1 MEYVQIMIGCGV
13 IILVAVLIHQT
24 YPKEGFYQSTS
35 SPSRPQSAPK
45 TQYVGGSPW
54 KQNNVT
60 HWQRGLQNI
69 YTSFEKIQ
77 KDVHDIYDIY
87 VSVESQLETAA
98 RKKHK
103 HWVTM
108 TPEQRQHAKMVKD
121 PLTEYYGPLKTQSHP
136 TGPLGGLKDNEGGLP
151 FGIPRVGLPHPDTSI
166 QFQWKPGSPEE
177 STFYTTSRQYANTLT
192 HAIERLEQHVQVL
205 EWSTRGNKVV
215 SLLPRIQAMKERA
228 DAQSKHLQKR
238 KQEHSNENFETTR
251 TIVVYSFNK
260 ALQIL
265 QTSQAT
271 LSNLRNILYTTRNDV
286 LQAKHI
292 LTKMNDQGK
301 ATHAKLTSAIS
312 K

>member
-1 MEYVQIMIGCGV
+1 MDNVYMMIGCGV

-35 SPSRPQSAPK
+35 SSHSQSTPK
-45 TQYVGGSPW
+45 IQYVGGSPW

-60 HWQRGLQNI
+60 HWQRGLQDI
-69 YTSFEKIQ
+69 YTSFEKVQ
-77 KDVHDIYDIY
+77 KDVQDIYDIY

-108 TPEQRQHAKMVKD
+108 TSEQRQHAKMVND
-121 PLTEYYGPLKTQSHP
+121 PLTEYYSPLKTQSHP

-151 FGIPRVGLPHPDTSI
+151 FGIPRVGLPHPDAII
-166 QFQWKPGSPEE
+166 QFQWKPGSSGE
-177 STFYTTSRQYANTLT
+177 STFYTQSRQYVSTLT
-192 HAIERLEQHVQVL
+192 HAIKRLEQHVQVL
-205 EWSTRGNKVV
+205 EWSTRGNKIV

-228 DAQSKHLQKR
+228 DVQSKHLQKR

-251 TIVVYSFNK
+251 TVTVYSFNN

-265 QTSQAT
+265 QTSQEK